1 MDNRLFKQDFGEKI
15 VGLEGEVELLKRQ
28 RWVMMSRLGR
38 RQGVCSSLFLYLASA
53 EKQLASGLEG
63 EVELLKRQR
72 AELHACLKRQ
82 RAGGQ
87 LGCPGDSGSE
97 TRAGSG
103 LPETTDIRRELE
115 ELRKEN
121 HQLCQAKEGRV
132 PNGSHTMRRS
142 NSGTETVPDDF
153 VQTRE
158 ENVICKLCQE
168 AASLTKPKKQC
179 SNCGGIFCTGCAAN
193 TLPLPSSLQPVCVCN
208 TCHVALLEQYAP
220 PP

>member
-1 MDNRLFKQDFGEKI
+1 MCAGFTPPSTPPPSRLWREQEGRRSAEMDNRLFKQDFGEKI
-15 VGLEGEVELLKRQ
+15 V
-28 RWVMMSRLGR
+28 
-38 RQGVCSSLFLYLASA
+38 
-53 EKQLASGLEG
+53 GLEG

-179 SNCGGIFCTGCAAN
+179 SNCGGIFCAGCAAN